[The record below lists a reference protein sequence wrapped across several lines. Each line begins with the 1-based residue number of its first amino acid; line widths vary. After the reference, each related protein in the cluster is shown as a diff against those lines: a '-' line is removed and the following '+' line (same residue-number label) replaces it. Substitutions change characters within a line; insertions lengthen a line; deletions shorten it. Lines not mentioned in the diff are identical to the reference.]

1 MQKLWLAATVLLG
14 AAAAF
19 GVESG
24 LQKGDAVPVFQ
35 PVHLAGPLKGGNA
48 CPT

>member
-1 MQKLWLAATVLLG
+1 MQRLWLAAAMLLG
-14 AAAAF
+14 SAAAF

-24 LQKGDAVPVFQ
+24 LQKGDAVPVFR
-35 PVHLAGPLKGGNA
+35 PSHLAGPFKGGSD

>member
-1 MQKLWLAATVLLG
+1 MRTLWLAAAVLLASVG
-14 AAAAF
+14 SF

-24 LQKGDAVPVFQ
+24 LQKGDGVPVFQ
-35 PVHLAGPLKGGNA
+35 PSHVAGPLKGGNA